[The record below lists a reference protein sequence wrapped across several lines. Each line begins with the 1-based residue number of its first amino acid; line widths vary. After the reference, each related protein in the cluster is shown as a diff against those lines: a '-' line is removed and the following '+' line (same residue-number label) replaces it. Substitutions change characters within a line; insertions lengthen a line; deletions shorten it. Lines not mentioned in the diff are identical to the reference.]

1 MRGHRLLQEQY
12 QALEK
17 KYMSAQAERLEMA
30 YQLRIQQEKLEV
42 SERQDVEIH
51 ELHQSA
57 RQLKHDM
64 KNHLMVIASY
74 LNAQD
79 IESAKTYT
87 SAILGKLNK
96 MHSYVE
102 TGNLLMNH
110 ILNEKLSYAREKGI
124 SIKAEIENLTFSKLK
139 HIDFSALLSN
149 LLDNAIEASL
159 GLMSPEMVITIVKCK
174 GYETICIKNKVHESV
189 LLSNPELKST
199 KDNPGIHGIGLL
211 QVKEIVN
218 VNQGLIDFYE
228 EGHFFCV
235 GVFIPE

>member
-1 MRGHRLLQEQY
+1 MRRHRLLQENY
-12 QALEK
+12 QELEK

-30 YQLRIQQEKLEV
+30 YQLRIQQEKLELA
-42 SERQDVEIH
+42 ERQDVEIH
-51 ELHQSA
+51 ELHQCA

-79 IESAKTYT
+79 VESAKTYS

-139 HIDFSALLSN
+139 HIDFSAMLSN
-149 LLDNAIEASL
+149 LLDNAIEANL
-159 GLMSPEMVITIVKCK
+159 GLVSPEMVITIVKCK

-199 KDNPGIHGIGLL
+199 KANPGVHGIGLL

-218 VNQGLIDFYE
+218 ANNGLIDFYE

-235 GVFIPE
+235 GIFIPE

>member
-1 MRGHRLLQEQY
+1 MKRHRLLQEQY
-12 QALEK
+12 EALEK
-17 KYMSAQAERLEMA
+17 KYMSVQGEKLELE
-30 YQLRIQQEKLEV
+30 YQLRVQQEKLAL
-42 SERQDVEIH
+42 SEKQDVEIH

-79 IESAKTYT
+79 FDAAKTYT
-87 SAILGKLNK
+87 SDILGKLNK
-96 MHSYVE
+96 IHSYIE

-124 SIKAEIENLTFSKLK
+124 SIKAEIENLSFSKLK
-139 HIDFSALLSN
+139 PIDFSAMLSN
-149 LLDNAIEASL
+149 LLDNAIES
-159 GLMSPEMVITIVKCK
+159 SISQTNPEMVIAIVKCK
-174 GYETICIKNKVHESV
+174 GYETICIKNKVHESI
-189 LLSNPELKST
+189 LKNNPELKSSKADPT
-199 KDNPGIHGIGLL
+199 RHGMGLL
-211 QVKEIVN
+211 QVKEIVSAN
-218 VNQGLIDFYE
+218 NGLIDFYE